1 MRKTVLKVIIGG
13 LGVLGIIFLLTRP
26 KPHEKTRIGVLVP
39 VEHPALKKIVSG
51 FESTIT
57 QSLGDRV
64 SIEIKNAQGDAH
76 LQAVLLQSF
85 LDPPVDLLVTVTTQP
100 TQMALQKAD
109 QKQPVLF
116 LAARMDRLPLSLQK
130 DRKLAGILDEIDLS
144 MHLRLLKTVLPN
156 LHKLTVVYSISDKIL
171 PEVEHLSSLLSR
183 DHILLQ
189 KLGVQTV
196 ADLYQIKDSIEGDTD
211 AILVLKD
218 VVVTSGIEPLIKQAE
233 SLHKPLIVSDEASVS
248 VGACFGLGVKEE
260 DIGKQGAGVA
270 LRMLPQDGQ
279 VSTPDGPL
287 IENVA
292 NIQVFMNQSACIRQ
306 GLVPTQVTQAVEH
319 EHVPVQFLPESN

>member
-1 MRKTVLKVIIGG
+1 MRKTVLKVIIG
-13 LGVLGIIFLLTRP
+13 VLGILGLVFFLTRP
-26 KPHEKTRIGVLVP
+26 TLHEKILIGVVVP
-39 VEHPALKKIVSG
+39 IEHPALKKIVSG
-51 FESTIT
+51 FENTII

-64 SIEIKNAQGDAH
+64 SVEVKNAQGDPH
-76 LQAVLLQSF
+76 LQATVLQSF
-85 LDPPVDLLVTVTTQP
+85 LDRPVDLLVTVTTQP
-100 TQMALQKAD
+100 TQMALQKTD

-144 MHLRLLKTVLPN
+144 LHLRLLKKVFPHP
-156 LHKLTVVYSISDKIL
+156 HKLTLVYSVSDKIL
-171 PEVEHLSSLLSR
+171 PEVEQLSSLLSG

-196 ADLYQIKDSIEGDTD
+196 SDLYQIKDSIEGDTD
-211 AILVLKD
+211 AVLVLKD
-218 VVVTSGIEPLIKQAE
+218 VVVTSGIETLIKQVE
-233 SLHKPLIVSDEASVS
+233 FLRKPLIVSDEASVS

-260 DIGKQGAGVA
+260 DIGKQGARVA
-270 LRMLPQDGQ
+270 LRMLPQSGQ
-279 VSTPDGPL
+279 ASAPDSPL

-292 NIQVFMNQSACIRQ
+292 NIQVFVNQAACIRQ
-306 GLVPTQVTQAVEH
+306 GLVPTQVTQAAEH